1 MNDPK
6 KRIRWT
12 LEERRT
18 LAQRLAEVLRDE
30 PHLSKLQ
37 AMERAQTA
45 LPSERRRHLAAW
57 STVREFIEPYMPVLA
72 PQGADAQ
79 GAEPDSSATDDATAQ
94 LSLDTPP
101 DELASAD
108 IAGGEAGNA
117 ASAEALTAAT
127 AESPDGEPGE
137 PAGAGEAA
145 GTAGAG
151 SSSAAVSDPIE
162 AALLCALSSPR
173 VVDKLAAVFASALGR
188 ALEQVPAAA
197 PVSATPAKGNGS
209 PAPAPVA
216 SPRPKVLIAGIS
228 PADAHHLGE
237 VMRNKLDL
245 RFWRQGDS
253 REQLRLHG
261 RSCSVAVVMSEA
273 VDSDVE
279 ALLRSMQLRVVRHT
293 YNASRLEERLNEMQ
307 DHGMFNLLI

>member
-12 LEERRT
+12 IEERRT
-18 LAQRLAEVLRDE
+18 LAVRLSEVLRAE

-37 AMERAQTA
+37 AMDRAQTV
-45 LPSERRRHLAAW
+45 LPAARRRHLAAW
-57 STVREFIEPYMPVLA
+57 STVREFIEPYMPAVV
-72 PQGADAQ
+72 P
-79 GAEPDSSATDDATAQ
+79 SSAGSMDADTDGDGTAAG
-94 LSLDTPP
+94 
-101 DELASAD
+101 ASA
-108 IAGGEAGNA
+108 GEN
-117 ASAEALTAAT
+117 AEAAEHEAADGTASPQLALPVSQPDGALADLQLGDLGLPAGDADAAT
-127 AESPDGEPGE
+127 AEPPD
-137 PAGAGEAA
+137 A
-145 GTAGAG
+145 
-151 SSSAAVSDPIE
+151 IE
-162 AALLCALSSPR
+162 AALLRALSSPR
-173 VVDKLAAVFASALGR
+173 VADKLAAVFASAMSR
-188 ALEQVPAAA
+188 ALEQAQAGSS
-197 PVSATPAKGNGS
+197 VSATVPRAGAGPTPS
-209 PAPAPVA
+209 SVA

-228 PADAHHLGE
+228 PADALHLGE
-237 VMRNKLDL
+237 AMRNKLDL

-261 RSCSVAVVMSEA
+261 RACSVAVVMSEA